1 MSVARIK
8 PLAALTGL
16 TAVGVAVVVNL
27 GAITTAS
34 VVAGGSGDSSTL
46 GEYSSP
52 TVPAMS
58 VNPTA
63 MSLGA
68 TATAK
73 PPKASMVTVT
83 EDASPTLKASPAPGC
98 VNNGQCP

>member
-1 MSVARIK
+1 MKVARIRS
-8 PLAALTGL
+8 LGALTGL
-16 TAVGVAVVVNL
+16 AAVGAAIVLNL
-27 GAITTAS
+27 GPAMSAEN
-34 VVAGGSGDSSTL
+34 VAGGSGDSSTV
-46 GEYSSP
+46 GEYTSP

-68 TATAK
+68 TATDG
-73 PPKASMVTVT
+73 PPQATMAT